1 MYTNSYELKAGV
13 GILKKDFF
21 KSLHFQV
28 FASIIIGILVG
39 YLYPSVGESMKPLG
53 DAFIK
58 LIKMIIGPII
68 FCTIVCGIAG
78 MGDMKKVGRVG
89 GKALLYFEAV
99 TTSSLFFGIFLVNW
113 LQPGV
118 GMNVDASTLDSASV
132 AMYTTGAQTHT
143 VGEFFMN
150 IIPNTVVDGFAKGE
164 ILQILLVS
172 VMFGWALSKFGE
184 KGKMLLGVIGDVSR
198 VFFGIVDL
206 IMRLAPIGTF
216 GAMAFTIGKYGIAS
230 LGPLMKLLGTFYFA
244 CFLFI
249 VLVVWP
255 IAKWAGISFTKYI
268 AYFKEELLVVFGT
281 ASSESVLPRMM
292 EKLERVGC
300 SKSIV
305 GLVIPT
311 GYSFNLDGTS
321 IYLTV
326 AAIFLAQAT
335 NTDLTFM
342 QQFTIIAVLLLTSKG
357 ASGVTGS
364 GFIVLAATLSTIPSI
379 PVGAL
384 ALIFGVDR
392 FMTQGRALTNLIGN
406 GIATFVVAKWE
417 NELDVEKLQK
427 VMYEHK
433 EPEVEPAHTV

>member
-1 MYTNSYELKAGV
+1 MSMK
-13 GILKKDFF
+13 FF

-28 FASIIIGILVG
+28 FASIIIGIVFG
-39 YLYPSVGESMKPLG
+39 YLYPALGTEMKPLG

-99 TTSSLFFGIFLVNW
+99 TTFSLFFGILLVEV
-113 LQPGV
+113 LKPGQ
-118 GMNVDASTLDSASV
+118 GMNIDPSTLDASSV
-132 AMYTTGAQTHT
+132 AAYAQAAQTHT
-143 VGEFFMN
+143 VGQFFMN
-150 IIPNTVVDGFAKGE
+150 IIPNTVIDAFAKGE
-164 ILQILLVS
+164 ILQILLFS
-172 VMFGWALSKFGE
+172 IIFGWALSKMGE
-184 KGKMLLGVIGDVSR
+184 KGRPLLQIINDVSQT
-198 VFFGIVDL
+198 FFKIVDI
-206 IMRLAPIGTF
+206 IMKLAPVGTF
-216 GAMAFTIGKYGIAS
+216 GAMAFTIGAYGIGS
-230 LGPLMKLLGTFYFA
+230 LSNLLKLLGTFYLA
-244 CFLFI
+244 CFLFLMI
-249 VLVVWP
+249 IIGP
-255 IAKWAGISFTKYI
+255 IAKWAGINFFHYLN
-268 AYFKEELLVVFGT
+268 YFKEELLVVFGT

-292 EKLERVGC
+292 EKLEKLGC

-321 IYLTV
+321 IYLTI

-335 NTDLTFM
+335 NTDLTFT
-342 QQFTIIAVLLLTSKG
+342 QEATIIAVLLLTSKG

-364 GFIVLAATLSTIPSI
+364 GFIVLAATLSSMPSI

-392 FMTQGRALTNLIGN
+392 FMTQGRALTNLVGN
-406 GIATFVVAKWE
+406 GIATFVVARWE
-417 NELDVEKLQK
+417 NELDYDKMQVIASNGKRSTKHEL
-427 VMYEHK
+427 V
-433 EPEVEPAHTV
+433 

>member
-1 MYTNSYELKAGV
+1 LDYYKCKVGV
-13 GILKKDFF
+13 GILKKSFF

-28 FASIIIGILVG
+28 FASIVIGILIG
-39 YLYPSVGESMKPLG
+39 YLYPSFGESMKPLG
-53 DAFIK
+53 DGFIK

-89 GKALLYFEAV
+89 GKALLYFEVV
-99 TTSSLFFGIFLVNW
+99 TSFAFLLGIILVNW
-113 LQPGV
+113 LQPGA
-118 GMNVDASTLDSASV
+118 GMNIDVSTLDSASV
-132 AMYTTGAQTHT
+132 AMYTNGVQSHHG
-143 VGEFFMN
+143 VDFFMN

-164 ILQILLVS
+164 ILQILLFS
-172 VMFGWALSKFGE
+172 VMFGWALSKLGT
-184 KGKMLLGVIGDVSR
+184 KGQMLLNVIGDVSH
-198 VFFGIVDL
+198 VLFAIVDI
-206 IMRLAPIGTF
+206 IMKLAPIGTF
-216 GAMAFTIGKYGIAS
+216 GAMAFTIGKYGIGS
-230 LGPLMKLLGTFYFA
+230 LGSLLKLLGSFYFA

-249 VLVVWP
+249 VLVIWP
-255 IAKWAGISFTKYI
+255 IAKWAGVSFKKYI

-292 EKLERVGC
+292 EKLEKVGC

-321 IYLTV
+321 IYLTM

-335 NTDLTFM
+335 NTDLGMM
-342 QQFTIIAVLLLTSKG
+342 QQLTIVAVLLLTSKG

-364 GFIVLAATLSTIPSI
+364 GFIILAATLATVPSI

-406 GIATFVVAKWE
+406 GVATIVVAKWE
-417 NELDVEKLQK
+417 NELDMDKLEQ
-427 VMYEHK
+427 VMYH
-433 EPEVEPAHTV
+433 PEEVDGVHESII

>member
-1 MYTNSYELKAGV
+1 MKKEL
-13 GILKKDFF
+13 F

-28 FASIIIGILVG
+28 FASIILGILAG
-39 YLYPSVGESMKPLG
+39 YWFPAFGESMKPFG

-89 GKALLYFEAV
+89 GKALLYFEVV
-99 TTSSLFFGIFLVNW
+99 TTFAFLFGLILVNW
-113 LQPGV
+113 LQPGA
-118 GMNVDASTLDSASV
+118 GMNIDVNSLDPAAV
-132 AMYTTGAQTHT
+132 AMYTNGAQQSHHG
-143 VGEFFMN
+143 VDFFMN
-150 IIPNTVVDGFAKGE
+150 IIPNTVIDAFAKGE
-164 ILQILLVS
+164 ILQILLFS
-172 VMFGWALSKFGE
+172 VMFGWALSKFGA
-184 KGKMLLGVIGDVSR
+184 KGQRLLDLIGDVSH
-198 VFFGIVDL
+198 VLFKLVDI
-206 IMRLAPIGTF
+206 IMKLAPLGTF
-216 GAMAFTIGKYGIAS
+216 GAMAFTVGKYGIGS
-230 LGPLMKLLGTFYFA
+230 LESLLKLLGTFYFT
-244 CFLFI
+244 CFIFI
-249 VLVVWP
+249 VCVIWP
-255 IAKWAGISFTKYI
+255 IAKWAGIRFKKYI

-292 EKLERVGC
+292 EKLEKAGC

-321 IYLTV
+321 IYLTM

-335 NTDLTFM
+335 NTDLTLI
-342 QQFTIIAVLLLTSKG
+342 QQLTIVAVLLLTSKG

-364 GFIVLAATLSTIPSI
+364 GFIILAATLATMPMI

-406 GIATFVVAKWE
+406 GIAAIVMAKWE
-417 NELDVEKLQK
+417 NELDMETLER
-427 VMYEHK
+427 VMYN
-433 EPEVEPAHTV
+433 PEDAEAAEDAADLENVQDSHESTI

>member
-1 MYTNSYELKAGV
+1 MCFTMK
-13 GILKKDFF
+13 IF

-28 FASIIIGILVG
+28 LLSIFIGILVG
-39 YLYPSVGESMKPLG
+39 YLYPSFGAEMKPLG

-89 GKALLYFEAV
+89 GKALLYFEVV
-99 TTSSLFFGIFLVNW
+99 TTFSLFFGICLVT
-113 LQPGV
+113 LLKPGS
-118 GMNVDASTLDSASV
+118 GMNIDVSSLDAASASV
-132 AMYTTGAQTHT
+132 YAQAAQTHSM
-143 VGEFFMN
+143 GDFFMN
-150 IIPNTVVDGFAKGE
+150 IIPNTVVDAFAKGE
-164 ILQILLVS
+164 ILQVLLFSIL
-172 VMFGWALSKFGE
+172 FGAALSKFGE
-184 KGKMLLGVIGDVSR
+184 KGKPVLDFIGAVSQ
-198 VFFGIVDL
+198 VFFKIVDI
-206 IMRLAPIGTF
+206 IMKFAPVGTF
-216 GAMAFTIGKYGIAS
+216 GAMAFTIGKYGIES
-230 LGPLMKLLGTFYFA
+230 LGPLMKLLGTFYLA
-244 CFLFI
+244 CFVFLC
-249 VLVVWP
+249 LVIWP
-255 IAKWAGISFTKYI
+255 IAKWAGINFLHYLG
-268 AYFKEELLVVFGT
+268 YFKDELLIVFGT

-292 EKLERVGC
+292 EKLEKLGC

-305 GLVIPT
+305 GLVVPT

-321 IYLTV
+321 IYLTI

-335 NTDLTFM
+335 NTDLTFV
-342 QQFTIIAVLLLTSKG
+342 QEATIIAVLLLTSKG

-364 GFIVLAATLSTIPSI
+364 GFIVLAATLASIPAI

-417 NELDVEKLQK
+417 NELDRTKMKQVLYEAKEKNQPALEESK
-427 VMYEHK
+427 V
-433 EPEVEPAHTV
+433 

>member
-1 MYTNSYELKAGV
+1 M
-13 GILKKDFF
+13 KKSFF

-28 FASIIIGILVG
+28 FMSIIIGIAVG
-39 YLYPSVGESMKPLG
+39 YLYPSLGTDMKPLG

-99 TTSSLFFGIFLVNW
+99 TTFSLFFGVFLVNW
-113 LQPGV
+113 IKPGV
-118 GMNVDASTLDSASV
+118 GMNIDVSTLDASSV
-132 AMYTTGAQTHT
+132 AMYTNGAQSHT
-143 VGEFFMN
+143 AVDFFMN
-150 IIPNTVVDGFAKGE
+150 IIPNTVIDGFAKGE
-164 ILQILLVS
+164 ILQILLFS
-172 VMFGWALSKFGE
+172 IMFGWALSK
-184 KGKMLLGVIGDVSR
+184 LGSRGNVILNIIGDISHVL
-198 VFFGIVDL
+198 FGIVDI
-206 IMRLAPIGTF
+206 IMKLAPIGTF

-244 CFLFI
+244 CFLFLLI
-249 VLVVWP
+249 VIWP
-255 IAKWAGISFTKYI
+255 IAKWSGVNFMRYL
-268 AYFKEELLVVFGT
+268 AYFKEELLIVFGT

-292 EKLERVGC
+292 EKLERAGC

-321 IYLTV
+321 IYLTI

-335 NTDLTFM
+335 NTDLTIM
-342 QQFTIIAVLLLTSKG
+342 QEFTIIAVLLLTSKG

-364 GFIVLAATLSTIPSI
+364 GFIVLAATLSTIPTI

-417 NELDVEKLQK
+417 NELDFNIMKRE
-427 VMYEHK
+427 MYGLGLPDSDNVVRREDS
-433 EPEVEPAHTV
+433 ERTMAE

>member
-1 MYTNSYELKAGV
+1 MK
-13 GILKKDFF
+13 FF

-28 FASIIIGILVG
+28 FASIIIGIVFG
-39 YLYPSVGESMKPLG
+39 YLYPALGTEMKPLG

-99 TTSSLFFGIFLVNW
+99 TTFSLFFGILLVEV
-113 LQPGV
+113 LKPGQ
-118 GMNVDASTLDSASV
+118 GMNIDPSTLDASSV
-132 AMYTTGAQTHT
+132 AAYAQAAQTHT
-143 VGEFFMN
+143 VGQFFMN
-150 IIPNTVVDGFAKGE
+150 IIPNTVIDAFAKGE
-164 ILQILLVS
+164 ILQILLFS
-172 VMFGWALSKFGE
+172 IIFGWALSKMGE
-184 KGKMLLGVIGDVSR
+184 KGRPLLQIINDVSQT
-198 VFFGIVDL
+198 FFKIVDI
-206 IMRLAPIGTF
+206 IMKLAPVGTF
-216 GAMAFTIGKYGIAS
+216 GAMAFTIGAYGIGS
-230 LGPLMKLLGTFYFA
+230 LSNLLKLLGTFYLA
-244 CFLFI
+244 CFLFLMI
-249 VLVVWP
+249 IIGP
-255 IAKWAGISFTKYI
+255 IAKWAGINFFHYLN
-268 AYFKEELLVVFGT
+268 YFKEELLVVFGT

-292 EKLERVGC
+292 EKLEKLGC

-321 IYLTV
+321 IYLTI

-335 NTDLTFM
+335 NTDLTFT
-342 QQFTIIAVLLLTSKG
+342 QEATIIAVLLLTSKG

-364 GFIVLAATLSTIPSI
+364 GFIVLAATLSSMPSI

-392 FMTQGRALTNLIGN
+392 FMTQGRALTNLVGN
-406 GIATFVVAKWE
+406 GIATFVVARWE
-417 NELDVEKLQK
+417 NELDYDKMQVIASNGKRSTKHEL
-427 VMYEHK
+427 V
-433 EPEVEPAHTV
+433 

>member
-1 MYTNSYELKAGV
+1 MNKS
-13 GILKKDFF
+13 FF

-28 FASIIIGILVG
+28 FVSIIVGIAVG
-39 YLYPSVGESMKPLG
+39 YFYPSVGASMKPLG

-68 FCTIVCGIAG
+68 FCTIVVGIAG

-99 TTSSLFFGIFLVNW
+99 TTFSLFFGVFLVNW
-113 LQPGV
+113 LKPGA
-118 GMNVDASTLDSASV
+118 GMNVDASSLDAASV
-132 AMYTTGAQTHT
+132 AAYTSGAQSHT
-143 VGEFFMN
+143 AVDFFMN
-150 IIPNTVVDGFAKGE
+150 IIPNTVVDAFAKGE
-164 ILQILLVS
+164 ILQILLFS
-172 VMFGWALSKFGE
+172 VMFGWALSKFGD
-184 KGKMLLGVIGDVSR
+184 KGQRLLGMISDLSHI
-198 VFFGIVDL
+198 FFGLVDI
-206 IMRLAPIGTF
+206 IMKLAPIGTF
-216 GAMAFTIGKYGIAS
+216 GAMAFTIGKYGIES

-249 VLVVWP
+249 VCIIWP
-255 IAKWAGISFTKYI
+255 ISRWAGISFLKYLK
-268 AYFKEELLVVFGT
+268 YFKEELLVVFGT

-292 EKLERVGC
+292 EKLEKVGC

-335 NTDLTFM
+335 NTDLSVM
-342 QQFTIIAVLLLTSKG
+342 QQVTIIAVLLLTSKG

-364 GFIVLAATLSTIPSI
+364 GFIVLAATLSTIPTI
-379 PVGAL
+379 PVAAL

-406 GIATFVVAKWE
+406 GIATFVVAEWE
-417 NELDVEKLQK
+417 NELDKDKLKK
-427 VMYEHK
+427 VMYE
-433 EPEVEPAHTV
+433 EVEPESVKISS

>member
-1 MYTNSYELKAGV
+1 MK
-13 GILKKDFF
+13 FF

-28 FASIIIGILVG
+28 FASIIIGIVFG
-39 YLYPSVGESMKPLG
+39 YLYPTLGTEMKPLG

-99 TTSSLFFGIFLVNW
+99 TTFSLFFGILLVEV
-113 LQPGV
+113 LKPGQ
-118 GMNVDASTLDSASV
+118 GMNIDPSTLDASSV
-132 AMYTTGAQTHT
+132 AAYAQAAQTHT
-143 VGEFFMN
+143 VGQFFMN
-150 IIPNTVVDGFAKGE
+150 IIPNTVIDAFAKGE
-164 ILQILLVS
+164 ILQILLFS
-172 VMFGWALSKFGE
+172 IIFGWALSKMGE
-184 KGKMLLGVIGDVSR
+184 KGRPLLQIINDVSQT
-198 VFFGIVDL
+198 FFKIVDI
-206 IMRLAPIGTF
+206 IMKLAPVGTF
-216 GAMAFTIGKYGIAS
+216 GAMAFTIGAYGIGS
-230 LGPLMKLLGTFYFA
+230 LSNLLKLLGTFYLA
-244 CFLFI
+244 CFLFLMI
-249 VLVVWP
+249 IIGP
-255 IAKWAGISFTKYI
+255 IAKWAGINFFHYLN
-268 AYFKEELLVVFGT
+268 YFKEELLVVFGT

-292 EKLERVGC
+292 EKLEKLGC

-321 IYLTV
+321 IYLTI

-335 NTDLTFM
+335 NTDLTFT
-342 QQFTIIAVLLLTSKG
+342 QEATIIAVLLLTSKG

-364 GFIVLAATLSTIPSI
+364 GFIVLAATLSSMPSI

-392 FMTQGRALTNLIGN
+392 FMTQGRALTNMVGN
-406 GIATFVVAKWE
+406 GIATFVVARWE
-417 NELDVEKLQK
+417 NELDYDKMQVIASNGKRSTKHEL
-427 VMYEHK
+427 V
-433 EPEVEPAHTV
+433 